1 MLKRLKLKK
10 IDFKKIALEKTLSKK
25 ISEKLAPKKAN
36 TKKTDRQYSG
46 QAAEKLA
53 KIYLL
58 KQGFVFIEKNYHC
71 RHGEIDL
78 IFKDNETIVFVEV
91 RFRRQVNFGSA
102 CESIDKKKQKKIIK
116 AAEYYLHYHRLSESV
131 TSRFDVIGIT
141 PSKNTSKKT
150 VFKAH
155 NDCTTVKG
163 DHCKEYSIEWIE
175 NAFQAF

>member
-10 IDFKKIALEKTLSKK
+10 AVLEKLLLKKIDK
-25 ISEKLAPKKAN
+25 KLATKKAN
-36 TKKTDRQYSG
+36 TQKTDKQYSG

-53 KIYLL
+53 QTYLL
-58 KQGFVFIEKNYHC
+58 KKGFVFIDKNYHC

-78 IFKDNETIVFVEV
+78 IFKDNDTIVFIEV

-102 CESIDKKKQKKIIK
+102 CESIDNKKQQKIIK
-116 AAEYYLHYHRLSESV
+116 TAEYYLYYHRLSESV

-141 PSKNTSKKT
+141 PSKNTSKT
-150 VFKAH
+150 AVYKAH
-155 NDCTTVKG
+155 NDRTTIKG